1 MMARVISTTQYP
13 GADGLP
19 FAANLNHSQNRFL
32 TDSEVHILL
41 LLKAG
46 KERSEIAADVGADE
60 AAVKEHIKA
69 ILRKAFG
76 SSSQRHDAKRI
87 ACFAPEAS
95 SPVAE
100 HCVHSE
106 RSA

>member
-1 MMARVISTTQYP
+1 MARIISTIQYLSAEGP
-13 GADGLP
+13 P
-19 FAANLNHSQNRFL
+19 FAANLNYSQTHSLKDPEAQ
-32 TDSEVHILL
+32 ILL

-46 KERSEIAADVGADE
+46 KEKAEIAADVGADE
-60 AAVKEHIKA
+60 AVVKEHIKA
-69 ILRKAFG
+69 ILRKAVG

-87 ACFAPEAS
+87 ACFAPKAY